1 MCKDRLVYVV
11 QMVIVVI
18 EAIVVN
24 QVIWYVIKFDF
35 NFDKKMNDFMS
46 LQGIDGLQGPKGEKG
61 EIGAP
66 GSQVTEQRK

>member
-35 NFDKKMNDFMS
+35 NFDKKKWMILCLFRVLMVYKD
-46 LQGIDGLQGPKGEKG
+46 LKEKK
-61 EIGAP
+61 ARLVHP
-66 GSQVTEQRK
+66 DHR

>member
-46 LQGIDGLQGPKGEKG
+46 L
-61 EIGAP
+61 
-66 GSQVTEQRK
+66 